1 MNIIYYINT
10 MSLSATYE
18 DILGTP
24 PPYNLDDSAEYLHN
38 QLSVPEEHKKPPP
51 LPITLPPSMLS
62 KSLKNK
68 KKNKKNNK
76 RWSINED
83 EKNAE
88 VSLCYQ
94 CYYKN
99 NSLPVVFGAK
109 TMDTLHADSNQM
121 YSQILNT
128 MKIKFTYDN
137 SVCVRQRAIN
147 YMLDE
152 LDTLYDKKYTSFKPK
167 YMECI
172 KIFMW
177 LLNNNIINRDNG
189 NYIKTN
195 YYY

>member
-1 MNIIYYINT
+1 

-38 QLSVPEEHKKPPP
+38 QLSDPEEHKKPPP

-76 RWSINED
+76 RWSLNED

-121 YSQILNT
+121 YSQILNA

-147 YMLDE
+147 YMLAE
-152 LDTLYDKKYTSFKPK
+152 LDTLYTSFNPK

-172 KIFMW
+172 KIFTW